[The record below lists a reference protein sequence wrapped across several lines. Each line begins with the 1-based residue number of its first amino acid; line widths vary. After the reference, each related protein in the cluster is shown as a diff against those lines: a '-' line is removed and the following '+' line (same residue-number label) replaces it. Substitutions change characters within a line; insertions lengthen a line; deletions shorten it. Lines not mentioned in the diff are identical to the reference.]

1 MITRE
6 QAEQPE
12 AELGSKREKM
22 AKQAAAAQRRCE
34 SPLIPALTAALATIA
49 ALGFLEST
57 LVSALLGTAVG
68 GLFGWAA
75 RQILSAPVRPATR
88 AINKKKQKSHRNTQT
103 R

>member
-6 QAEQPE
+6 QLAEEP
-12 AELGSKREKM
+12 GSRQKKIAR
-22 AKQAAAAQRRCE
+22 QAAAAQRRCA

-57 LVSALLGTAVG
+57 LISALLGAAVG

-75 RQILSAPVRPATR
+75 RRS
-88 AINKKKQKSHRNTQT
+88 
-103 R
+103 

>member
-6 QAEQPE
+6 QVEQPE
-12 AELGSKREKM
+12 AEPGSRQEKM

-57 LVSALLGTAVG
+57 LVSALLGAAVG

-75 RQILSAPVRPATR
+75 RRF
-88 AINKKKQKSHRNTQT
+88 
-103 R
+103 

>member
-6 QAEQPE
+6 QATNSILEQPE
-12 AELGSKREKM
+12 AESGSKQEKM

-34 SPLIPALTAALATIA
+34 SPLIPALTAALTTIG

-57 LVSALLGTAVG
+57 LVSALLGAAVG

-75 RQILSAPVRPATR
+75 R
-88 AINKKKQKSHRNTQT
+88 KS
-103 R
+103 

>member
-6 QAEQPE
+6 QATSSILEQPE
-12 AELGSKREKM
+12 AEPGSKQEKI

-34 SPLIPALTAALATIA
+34 SPLIPALTAALITIG

-57 LVSALLGTAVG
+57 LVSALLGAAVG

-75 RQILSAPVRPATR
+75 RRS
-88 AINKKKQKSHRNTQT
+88 
-103 R
+103 